1 MYSDLK
7 SIKNF
12 KKIINYKYMYCII
25 YNIELI
31 FKKKNLNMNESFGI
45 GIK

>member
-7 SIKNF
+7 SIKKNF

-31 FKKKNLNMNESFGI
+31 FKKKI
-45 GIK
+45 

>member
-7 SIKNF
+7 SIKKF
-12 KKIINYKYMYCII
+12 KKIINYKYMYCVI

-31 FKKKNLNMNESFGI
+31 FKKKFKYE
-45 GIK
+45 